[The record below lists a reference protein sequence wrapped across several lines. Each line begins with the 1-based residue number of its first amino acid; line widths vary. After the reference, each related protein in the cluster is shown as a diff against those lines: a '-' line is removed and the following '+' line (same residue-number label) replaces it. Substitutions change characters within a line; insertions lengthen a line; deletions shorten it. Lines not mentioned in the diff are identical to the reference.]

1 LTHHNI
7 KTMGRFNKT
16 VDGVFVDIV
25 GTEDHISSYDK
36 FINYGNNITPSREL
50 KKYSTQYKNLVK
62 EFTPTLEKLAS
73 VEEVVMQL
81 RSRENIDEIKLSL
94 VREYVY
100 ARCSFYRRGVQS
112 KDIRVIVDKEEF
124 WEFNKVDDLLNNT
137 EFMEK
142 ATNKLTKAM
151 DTEIKE
157 NVRTL

>member
-1 LTHHNI
+1 
-7 KTMGRFNKT
+7 M
-16 VDGVFVDIV
+16 
-25 GTEDHISSYDK
+25 
-36 FINYGNNITPSREL
+36 
-50 KKYSTQYKNLVK
+50 
-62 EFTPTLEKLAS
+62 
-73 VEEVVMQL
+73 
-81 RSRENIDEIKLSL
+81 